1 MILSFQEAFS
11 RFDNNGDGSISTKV
25 EKVIF
30 EYDMDDKSLNSEH
43 INDGNDDKDDDDDN
57 DDDNNNNDK
66 NDDDDKDDKDDDEDD
81 GDKDGPAGAGE
92 RDEVP
97 GPESA
102 GGRVTGCHE

>member
-30 EYDMDDKSLNSEH
+30 EKEKDDKSYHFKH
-43 INDGNDDKDDDDDN
+43 INDGDEDEDGDDDDD
-57 DDDNNNNDK
+57 DDDNNNDK
-66 NDDDDKDDKDDDEDD
+66 NDDDDDKDDDEDD
-81 GDKDGPAGAGE
+81 SDKNGPTGAGE

-97 GPESA
+97 WPESD
-102 GGRVTGCHE
+102 GGRVTGRHE